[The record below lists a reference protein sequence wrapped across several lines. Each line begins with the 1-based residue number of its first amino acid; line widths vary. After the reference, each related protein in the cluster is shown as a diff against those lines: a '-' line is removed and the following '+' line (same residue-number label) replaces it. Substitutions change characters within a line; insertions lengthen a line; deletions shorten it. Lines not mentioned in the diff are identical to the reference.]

1 MHALIMILML
11 STAAEA
17 RTDQEQELLAT
28 SYDTGDVE
36 ELRSILATGVDINV
50 KSSVGRTA
58 LHHTCLKGYAEAA
71 QLLLGKGADVEATS
85 DGGWTALMLAS
96 FAGHTAIARALLE
109 KGAAIERVNVI
120 GKSALD
126 YARQASRSEVV
137 KLLEAAA
144 SQSSGMAGK
153 SSAQRHHKHTNIN
166 KKRGRFPS
174 SSKGEL

>member
-1 MHALIMILML
+1 MML

-137 KLLEAAA
+137 KLLEAADEVVLVPGGCKWKTLNSLGRSEVGSWADAA
-144 SQSSGMAGK
+144 SCQE
-153 SSAQRHHKHTNIN
+153 AQAALRVA
-166 KKRGRFPS
+166 
-174 SSKGEL
+174 